1 MPLGDE
7 YPNSVVFVCEDR
19 GGRKVPVGTAF
30 LIEHADGGP
39 WRYVVT
45 ARHVVEHGRPTWLRL
60 RRRDGA
66 APVEVRI
73 PEWVSHPTADAA
85 VAPCDLDTSKFQVT
99 FISTESF
106 ADRWPYNPIQPGEPV
121 LLIGLLSD
129 LRSMVDRNIPMVRSG
144 RIGALYQG
152 DIPVR
157 QGETRRNEPCA
168 HLIDAHSRAGFSGA
182 PCVLE
187 HLSIDVPNARVFP
200 YLAVLGLVVGHFDS
214 YTDVL
219 AMSGEGSDY
228 ETDLQVKDNQGV
240 AVVVPV
246 EAVREVLEMEALVE
260 NRKQRE
266 ARAKDQRERE
276 DWENAATVDVVV
288 GRSEFEQFED
298 LTRKLVNVPKTEL
311 DEKRKDES

>member
-1 MPLGDE
+1 V

-19 GGRKVPVGTAF
+19 GGWRVPVGTAF

-66 APVEVRI
+66 APEEVRI

-85 VAPCDLDTSKFQVT
+85 VAPCDLDTSQFQVT

-106 ADRWPYNPIQPGEPV
+106 ADRWPYKAAGPPIQPGEPV

-129 LRSMVDRNIPMVRSG
+129 LGSMVDRNIPMVRSG
-144 RIGALYQG
+144 RLGALYQE

-157 QGETRRNEPCA
+157 QGATRRKEPCA

-182 PCVLE
+182 PCVIE
-187 HLSIDVPNARVFP
+187 HLSIDVPNAQVFP
-200 YLAVLGLVVGHFDS
+200 YLAVLGIVVGHFDS

-219 AMSGEGSDY
+219 AKSGEGSDY
-228 ETDLQVKDNQGV
+228 ETNLQVRDNQGV

-266 ARAKDQRERE
+266 ARAKDQRERG
-276 DWENAATVDVVV
+276 DWENAATLDVVV

-298 LTRKLVNVPKTEL
+298 LAHKLVNVPKTEL
-311 DEKRKDES
+311 DERRKET